1 VIVSN
6 KHPKL
11 VPKLPR
17 VPDEQA
23 RPVDENLGVDDVL
36 GEEIEEL
43 EELVVGVLV
52 LDVLLN
58 FLEEGDLVG
67 RSEGAARVVCG
78 DVGGLVGL
86 RLLLLLLLELLLVL
100 DLLLLLGRMMG
111 GGRIV
116 VDGRRVGLVVMLR
129 LLGLMRKQGRRYD
142 QPLSSQAII
151 RG

>member
-58 FLEEGDLVG
+58 FIERRRVG
-67 RSEGAARVVCG
+67 GVEVAAVVVVGAAAGAGSAVAAG
-78 DVGGLVGL
+78 KD
-86 RLLLLLLLELLLVL
+86 
-100 DLLLLLGRMMG
+100 
-111 GGRIV
+111 
-116 VDGRRVGLVVMLR
+116 DGRR
-129 LLGLMRKQGRRYD
+129 KDSRRREESRPCGD
-142 QPLSSQAII
+142 ASTSWADAQAGQKI
-151 RG
+151 